1 MMNRSV
7 MERQMFAKGGPVRY
21 MQEGGIAS
29 ALPMAAPAPAP
40 IMPIE
45 DPMAAAQE
53 AVNPAELESML
64 TQASQT
70 IGDLDQ
76 AGSYE
81 EVMNMMRGDEASV
94 EDRRSELASLVGPED
109 AQQTPESVL
118 TLVQPVIQMAGV
130 DQGIGSIAEE
140 EMNSPVMGDLAEG
153 IMSTVSMGAPEVSPP
168 VNFKDGGAVTAP
180 LPPGLK
186 PAGIGL
192 ATPSS
197 SALSGL
203 GGNSLNNRF
212 SQYRDLFRS
221 VVDPEQD
228 AAAQEELKRQTQA
241 QVLFD
246 IANTALAFTAPQAVP
261 MSTAERLAAAATQTE
276 LFPTIAARTGALAE
290 ADLARQERLQELDL
304 AAMQSAITA
313 EEDTV
318 TPDYTNYAVVG
329 PDGTTLQTM
338 MLTDEQASRW
348 SNISD
353 QLGLPGTNLRA
364 AATEKIPDEPDAA
377 GLPFSQKARLPYNQ
391 LFNDELMRGFV
402 NKTLPLQKQREIL
415 YLLESGLASEG
426 FVYDASTGENVAKP
440 PLLGSPGSAT
450 ADNFRNILA
459 AFYSNQGVA
468 PTEEA
473 PTEEAPTEEAPTEEA
488 PTNFG
493 FADLFKLRPP
503 SFKLP
508 EDDDKIDEL
517 FETAED
523 GTSFRLK
530 TDIDVWAESDFGRAF
545 ITGGDFYRSTGVG
558 SGFDRINSFMNDLVE
573 EFATQEGAAP
583 APEEVQEFRRLVD
596 EASAL
601 SLGVKTYTNEF
612 VGEGGRAFNSLQD
625 AVNELAGTIE
635 GGLTVSDVRVVRALT
650 AIESSL
656 VDVIE
661 EAAVILPRR
670 GNRNTGQFTESQLS
684 GARQQVL
691 GGVDLLA
698 AVRRMKR
705 GMQRS
710 AGGGSRPYVSPP
722 PQQQESIDQ
731 STRPGR
737 LRGTAQNTGR

>member
-1 MMNRSV
+1 

-94 EDRRSELASLVGPED
+94 EERRSELAGLVGPED

-140 EMNSPVMGDLAEG
+140 EMNSPVTGDLAEG
-153 IMSTVSMGAPEVSPP
+153 IMSTVSMGAPEVAPP
-168 VNFKDGGAVTAP
+168 VNFRDGGAVAAP
-180 LPPGLK
+180 PPPGLK

-192 ATPSS
+192 STPSS
-197 SALSGL
+197 SL
-203 GGNSLNNRF
+203 GGSALNNRF
-212 SQYRDLFRS
+212 TQYRDLFRS

-241 QVLFD
+241 QILFD

-313 EEDTV
+313 EEDAV
-318 TPDYTNYAVVG
+318 TPDYTNYAIVG
-329 PDGTTLQTM
+329 PDGNTLQTM

-348 SNISD
+348 SNISG
-353 QLGLPGTNLRA
+353 QLGLPDTILRT
-364 AATEKIPDEPDAA
+364 AATEEIPDEPDAA
-377 GLPFSQKARLPYNQ
+377 LSPFSEKAKLPYNQ
-391 LFNDELMRGFV
+391 LFNNELMRGFV
-402 NKTLPLQKQREIL
+402 NRTLSPQKQREIV
-415 YLLESGLASEG
+415 YLLESGLTSEG

-440 PLLGSPGSAT
+440 PILGSPGSAT
-450 ADNFRNILA
+450 ADNFRNILD
-459 AFYSNQGVA
+459 AFYSNQGAA
-468 PTEEA
+468 PAGEVPAEEA
-473 PTEEAPTEEAPTEEA
+473 PAEEAPSD
-488 PTNFG
+488 FG
-493 FADLFKLRPP
+493 LADLFNLSAP
-503 SFKLP
+503 SFDLP
-508 EDDDKIDEL
+508 EEGDKVDEL
-517 FETAED
+517 FEIAPD

-530 TDIDVWAESDFGRAF
+530 TDLDVWADSDFGKAF
-545 ITGGDFYRSTGVG
+545 TTGGDYYTATGFG
-558 SGFDRINSFMNDLVE
+558 SGFSRLNSFFNDVVD
-573 EFATQEGAAP
+573 EFTSREGATPVA
-583 APEEVQEFRRLVD
+583 EEVDEFRRLAA
-596 EASAL
+596 ESSAL
-601 SLGVKTYTNEF
+601 SLGIKTYTNEF
-612 VGEGGRAFNSLQD
+612 VGKGNRAFNSLQN
-625 AVNELAGTIE
+625 AVNELAETIE
-635 GGLTVSDVRVVRALT
+635 GGLGVSDVRVLRALT
-650 AIESSL
+650 TIESSL
-656 VDVIE
+656 VEVIE
-661 EAAVILPRR
+661 EAAGILPRR

-722 PQQQESIDQ
+722 PQQQENIDQ
-731 STRPGR
+731 RTRPGR
-737 LRGTAQNTGR
+737 LRGTVQNTGR

>member
-45 DPMAAAQE
+45 DPMAVAQE
-53 AVNPAELESML
+53 AINPAELESML
-64 TQASQT
+64 AQASQT

-94 EDRRSELASLVGPED
+94 EERRSELAGLVGPED

-140 EMNSPVMGDLAEG
+140 EMNSPVTGDLAEG
-153 IMSTVSMGAPEVSPP
+153 IMSTVSMGAPEVAPP
-168 VNFKDGGAVTAP
+168 VNFKDGGAVAAP
-180 LPPGLK
+180 PPPGLK
-186 PAGIGL
+186 PVGIGL
-192 ATPSS
+192 STPS
-197 SALSGL
+197 SGL
-203 GGNSLNNRF
+203 GGSSLNNRF
-212 SQYRDLFRS
+212 TQYRDLFRS

-228 AAAQEELKRQTQA
+228 AGAQEELKRQTQA
-241 QVLFD
+241 QILFD

-313 EEDTV
+313 EEDKV
-318 TPDYTNYAVVG
+318 TPDYTNYAIIG

-338 MLTDEQASRW
+338 MLTNEQASRW

-377 GLPFSQKARLPYNQ
+377 LSPFSEKSMLPFNQ
-391 LFNDELMRGFV
+391 LFNRELMRGFV
-402 NKTLPLQKQREIL
+402 NRTIPLEKQLELRF
-415 YLLESGLASEG
+415 LLERGLTPEG
-426 FVYDASTGENVAKP
+426 FVYDPSTGETVEKP
-440 PLLGSPGSAT
+440 PVLGLLGSGT
-450 ADNFRNILA
+450 YNEFTNILD
-459 AFYSNQGVA
+459 AFYSNQGAA

-473 PTEEAPTEEAPTEEA
+473 PAGEAPS
-488 PTNFG
+488 NFG
-493 FADLFKLRPP
+493 FADAFNLSAP
-503 SFKLP
+503 SFDLP
-508 EDDDKIDEL
+508 EDNDKIDEL
-517 FETAED
+517 FERADD

-530 TDIDVWAESDFGRAF
+530 TDLNLWADSDFGKAF
-545 ITGGDFYRSTGVG
+545 TTGGDYYRATGIG
-558 SGFDRINSFMNDLVE
+558 SIGSRFNSFINDVADELS
-573 EFATQEGAAP
+573 TREGAAP
-583 APEEVQEFRRLVD
+583 TPEEVEDFRRLAA
-596 EASAL
+596 EGAAL
-601 SLGVKTYTNEF
+601 SLGIKTYTNEF
-612 VGEGGRAFNSLQD
+612 VGEGGRAFSTLQD
-625 AVNELAGTIE
+625 AVNELAQTIE
-635 GGLTVSDVRVVRALT
+635 GGLAVSDVNVLKALT
-650 AIESSL
+650 TIEGNL
-656 VDVIE
+656 VGVIE
-661 EAAVILPRR
+661 EAAKILPGR
-670 GNRNTGQFTESQLS
+670 GNETPGQYTQSQIS
-684 GARQQVL
+684 GAREQVL

-710 AGGGSRPYVSPP
+710 GGGSSRPYVSPSP
-722 PQQQESIDQ
+722 GQQDTIDQ

-737 LRGTAQNTGR
+737 LRGTVQNTGR